1 MFKDMQSMFCDNH
14 IFINDLKFWGNLV
27 IFLKVF

>member
-1 MFKDMQSMFCDNH
+1 MYKGMHSMFCDNR
-14 IFINDLKFWGNLV
+14 IFINDLKICGNLV

>member
-1 MFKDMQSMFCDNH
+1 MFKGMHDMFGDNH